1 MLFFFFAFDI
11 LNILYFYCFF
21 YSFHNF
27 VAFDRFVDLLCCY
40 AQLDFTCSRV
50 RPLKHCI
57 IFSLVYSYFFFFV
70 FVLFPSSIF
79 FLGKRLGY
87 FCFVLFFYHDF
98 LFRLLVITCWLSSL
112 FFYVIH
118 RLFALFPSSIF
129 FLGKKTRLVFC
140 CDFLFHLLV
149 VTCWLSSSF
158 SMLYIGCELFS
169 SFSFCCFSLQF
180 FLADFLADFLA
191 VFVRYGFL
199 HFHFFY
205 VLYTCNVFMDTV

>member
-57 IFSLVYSYFFFFV
+57 IFSLVYSYFFFLRFRSFSV
-70 FVLFPSSIF
+70 LYFLFRKKDQVIFVLS
-79 FLGKRLGY
+79 
-87 FCFVLFFYHDF
+87 CFFYHDF

-129 FLGKKTRLVFC
+129 FLGKKTRLFQ
-140 CDFLFHLLV
+140 L
-149 VTCWLSSSF
+149 
-158 SMLYIGCELFS
+158 LFS
-169 SFSFCCFSLQF
+169 
-180 FLADFLADFLA
+180 FLL
-191 VFVRYGFL
+191 
-199 HFHFFY
+199 
-205 VLYTCNVFMDTV
+205 

>member
-57 IFSLVYSYFFFFV
+57 IFLSLIRTFFLCFFV

-79 FLGKRLGY
+79 FLGKKTRL
-87 FCFVLFFYHDF
+87 FQLCLVFRNDFFFH
-98 LFRLLVITCWLSSL
+98 LLIITCWLSSS

-118 RLFALFPSSIF
+118 RLCIFSFFFF
-129 FLGKKTRLVFC
+129 FL
-140 CDFLFHLLV
+140 LF
-149 VTCWLSSSF
+149 
-158 SMLYIGCELFS
+158 
-169 SFSFCCFSLQF
+169 
-180 FLADFLADFLA
+180 FLA
-191 VFVRYGFL
+191 VFP
-199 HFHFFY
+199 
-205 VLYTCNVFMDTV
+205 C